1 MNCPKCNSAKKIKNG
16 IVRNL
21 QRYKCKDCQYN
32 FTVEKRS
39 NEYPKSMR
47 KKALQLYL
55 EGLGFR
61 SIGRILEVSNVT
73 VLNWIR
79 SFGEEVQSLQSES
92 KEIERVELDEMHSY
106 IGNKK
111 TIVGFGLLLI
121 DMGKDSSTS
130 LLATEAIKQQ
140 ESYGK
145 RLNTTK

>member
-1 MNCPKCNSAKKIKNG
+1 MDCPRCNNTEKIKNG
-16 IVRNL
+16 IVRAL
-21 QRYKCKDCQYN
+21 QRYKCKNCGFN
-32 FTVEKRS
+32 FTVEKTVKPIS
-39 NEYPKSMR
+39 EINK

-92 KEIERVELDEMHSY
+92 KEIEMVELDEMHSY

-130 LLATEAIKQQ
+130 LLATEATKQQ

-145 RLNTTK
+145 KLNTTK